1 MITLIIN
8 MKIIQIF
15 INKNY
20 INNKEDNQISNS
32 EIKNININNN
42 IEKKEEPKSEI
53 KEKQESTKQ
62 NIPNNNLYHFNLKPN
77 NNYIKNNFDYS
88 YKPNKTYNNNIQK
101 EIIINSS
108 PCDLYYNTLH
118 EEYLPKNNISQVN
131 INNYSQR
138 TYEIDSSKYDDNKN
152 SLFSHSSIYNDLKRK
167 NRYNYC

>member
-1 MITLIIN
+1 MLIN
-8 MKIIQIF
+8 R
-15 INKNY
+15 KNWGLG
-20 INNKEDNQISNS
+20 IGD
-32 EIKNININNN
+32 NN

-77 NNYIKNNFDYS
+77 NNYINNNNIDYS